1 MSRILFDIIITWF
14 DELFWTSDN
23 ILHQIEH
30 AVNWWWIENGI
41 KARVEP
47 KMSDST
53 SWEEMF
59 RLRVVPGKDCEWKGT
74 AIREGKTKFW
84 WKVKWNKKPIG
95 FSIIEY
101 RMGYDGKYDLK
112 IVDAVKSPPQKT
124 LVSKLIQLIKYILL
138 FRTIGSLSN
147 STCLTSKLNY
157 YHQFVGS

>member
-1 MSRILFDIIITWF
+1 MNFYI
-14 DELFWTSDN
+14 N
-23 ILHQIEH
+23 KNQ
-30 AVNWWWIENGI
+30 NGI

-74 AIREGKTKFW
+74 AIREGKTKSW
-84 WKVKWNKKPIG
+84 WKVKWDNKPIG
-95 FSIIEY
+95 FPIFEY

-124 LVSKLIQLIKYILL
+124 LVSKLIQQIKYILS
-138 FRTIGSLSN
+138 FRTIGLSSN

-157 YHQFVGS
+157 YHQFVGKWYIL